1 MTSTACIELKD
12 LRLHTQIGTYAPGA
26 TIPDEHL
33 LNLTLWISTKL
44 ILISED
50 LMAKV
55 FDYDPLVLEIDRL
68 AADGYYETQER
79 LVTRIVE
86 ACSLYPEIESLE
98 ISLRK
103 TPVRES
109 SGILGI
115 KLYVDESSLASMR
128 TALTYILK
136 LPPQRHP

>member
-33 LNLTLWISTKL
+33 LNLTLWISTQL

-50 LMAKV
+50 LMTQV

-68 AADGYYETQER
+68 AADGHYETQER

-86 ACSLYPEIESLE
+86 ACARYSEIKSLE

-109 SGILGI
+109 SGLLGV
-115 KLYVDESSLASMR
+115 KLHLDESSLSTIR
-128 TALTYILK
+128 TALT
-136 LPPQRHP
+136 

>member
-12 LRLHTQIGTYAPGA
+12 LRLNTQIGTYALGA
-26 TIPDEHL
+26 SIPDQHL
-33 LNLTLWISTKL
+33 LNLTLWISAKL
-44 ILISED
+44 ILIAED
-50 LMAKV
+50 LMDQV

-68 AADGYYETQER
+68 AADGHYETQER

-86 ACSLYPEIESLE
+86 ACARYSEIKSLE

-109 SGILGI
+109 SGLLGV
-115 KLYVDESSLASMR
+115 KLHLDESSLSTIR
-128 TALTYILK
+128 TALA
-136 LPPQRHP
+136 

>member
-1 MTSTACIELKD
+1 MTSTACVELKD
-12 LRLHTQIGTYAPGA
+12 LRLNTQIGTYAPGA

-33 LNLTLWISTKL
+33 LNLTLWINPKL

-50 LMAKV
+50 LMDRV
-55 FDYDPLVLEIDRL
+55 FDYDPLILEIDRL
-68 AADGYYETQER
+68 AADGHYETQER

-86 ACSLYPEIESLE
+86 ACARYSEIESLE

-109 SGILGI
+109 SGALGI
-115 KLYVDESSLASMR
+115 KLYLDESSLARMR
-128 TALTYILK
+128 TSLT
-136 LPPQRHP
+136 

>member
-1 MTSTACIELKD
+1 MTSTACVELKD
-12 LRLHTQIGTYAPGA
+12 LRLNTQIGTYTPGA
-26 TIPDEHL
+26 TIPDQHL
-33 LNLTLWISTKL
+33 LNLTLWINPKL

-50 LMAKV
+50 LMAQV

-68 AADGYYETQER
+68 AADGHYETQER

-86 ACSLYPEIESLE
+86 ACARYSEIESLE

-109 SGILGI
+109 SGALGI
-115 KLYVDESSLASMR
+115 KLYLDASSLASMR
-128 TALTYILK
+128 T
-136 LPPQRHP
+136 H

>member
-1 MTSTACIELKD
+1 MTSTACVELKD
-12 LRLHTQIGTYAPGA
+12 LRLNTQIGTYAPGA
-26 TIPDEHL
+26 IIPDQHL
-33 LNLTLWISTKL
+33 LNLTLWIGTKL

-50 LMAKV
+50 LMDQV

-68 AADGYYETQER
+68 AADGHYETQER

-86 ACSLYPEIESLE
+86 ACARYSEIESLE

-109 SGILGI
+109 SGALGI
-115 KLYVDESSLASMR
+115 KLYLNASSLASMR
-128 TALTYILK
+128 TALA
-136 LPPQRHP
+136 

>member
-1 MTSTACIELKD
+1 MASTACIELKD
-12 LRLHTQIGTYAPGA
+12 LRLNTQIGTYASGA
-26 TIPDEHL
+26 TIPDQHL

-50 LMAKV
+50 LMDQV

-68 AADGYYETQER
+68 AADGHYETQER

-86 ACSLYPEIESLE
+86 ACARYSEIESLE

-109 SGILGI
+109 SGVLGI
-115 KLYVDESSLASMR
+115 KLYLDVSSLTSMR
-128 TALTYILK
+128 ARLA
-136 LPPQRHP
+136 

>member
-1 MTSTACIELKD
+1 MPSTACIELKD
-12 LRLHTQIGTYAPGA
+12 LRLNTQIGTYASGA
-26 TIPDEHL
+26 TIPDQHL

-50 LMAKV
+50 LMDQV
-55 FDYDPLVLEIDRL
+55 FDYDPLILEIDRL
-68 AADGYYETQER
+68 AADGHYETQER

-86 ACSLYPEIESLE
+86 ACARYSEIESLE

-109 SGILGI
+109 SGVLGI
-115 KLYVDESSLASMR
+115 KLYLDVSSLTSMR
-128 TALTYILK
+128 AK
-136 LPPQRHP
+136 LA

>member
-1 MTSTACIELKD
+1 MTSTAGGELKD
-12 LRLHTQIGTYAPGA
+12 LRLNTQIGTYAPGA

-33 LNLTLWISTKL
+33 LNLTLWINPKL

-50 LMAKV
+50 LMDRV
-55 FDYDPLVLEIDRL
+55 FDYDPLILEIDRL
-68 AADGYYETQER
+68 AADGHYETQER

-86 ACSLYPEIESLE
+86 ACTRYSEIESLE

-109 SGILGI
+109 SGALGI
-115 KLYVDESSLASMR
+115 KLYLDESSLARMR
-128 TALTYILK
+128 TTLT
-136 LPPQRHP
+136 

>member
-12 LRLHTQIGTYAPGA
+12 LRLDTQIGTYAPGA
-26 TIPDEHL
+26 TIPNQHL
-33 LNLTLWISTKL
+33 LNLTLWISPKL

-50 LMAKV
+50 LMDRV

-68 AADGYYETQER
+68 AADGHYETQER
-79 LVTRIVE
+79 LATRIVE
-86 ACSLYPEIESLE
+86 ACARYSEIESLE

-109 SGILGI
+109 SGVLGI
-115 KLYVDESSLASMR
+115 KLYIDQSSLASMR
-128 TALTYILK
+128 TTFT
-136 LPPQRHP
+136 

>member
-1 MTSTACIELKD
+1 MTSTACVELKD
-12 LRLHTQIGTYAPGA
+12 LRLNTQIGTYAPGA

-33 LNLTLWISTKL
+33 LNLTLWINPKL

-50 LMAKV
+50 LMAQV

-68 AADGYYETQER
+68 AADGHYETQER

-86 ACSLYPEIESLE
+86 ACARYSEIESLE

-103 TPVRES
+103 IPVRES
-109 SGILGI
+109 TGALGI
-115 KLYVDESSLASMR
+115 KLYLDASSLASMR
-128 TALTYILK
+128 TTLA
-136 LPPQRHP
+136 

>member
-12 LRLHTQIGTYAPGA
+12 LRLNTQIGTYAPSA
-26 TIPDEHL
+26 TIPDQHL

-50 LMAKV
+50 HMDRV
-55 FDYDPLVLEIDRL
+55 FDYDPLVLEIDCL
-68 AADGYYETQER
+68 AADGHYETQER
-79 LVTRIVE
+79 LVTRIVQ
-86 ACSLYPEIESLE
+86 ACAHYLEIQSLE

-109 SGILGI
+109 SGVLGI
-115 KLYVDESSLASMR
+115 KLYLDESSLTSVR
-128 TALTYILK
+128 TTLA
-136 LPPQRHP
+136 

>member
-1 MTSTACIELKD
+1 MTSTACVELKD
-12 LRLHTQIGTYAPGA
+12 LRLNTQIGTYAPGA

-33 LNLTLWISTKL
+33 LNLTLWINPKL

-50 LMAKV
+50 LMTQV
-55 FDYDPLVLEIDRL
+55 FDYDPLILEIDRL
-68 AADGYYETQER
+68 AADGHYETQER

-86 ACSLYPEIESLE
+86 ACARYSEIESLE

-109 SGILGI
+109 SGALGI
-115 KLYVDESSLASMR
+115 KLYLDESSLARMR
-128 TALTYILK
+128 TSLT
-136 LPPQRHP
+136 